1 MSAMPTSEAIEQRPA
16 GTGWTWIEQ
25 RWLLATLYAA
35 LTAIALYPVFSVTV
49 PPLVDYPNHLA
60 RMHILAH
67 WDNVPELQRNY
78 VTDWKLHPNMAMD
91 LIVPLLAK
99 VMPIY
104 MAGKLFIAATLLM
117 LLGGTMAL
125 RKVLYG
131 RVGLWPML
139 TFLVLYNHV
148 LFWGFLNYLFTA
160 GLALFAFSGWVALR
174 EQSRPLRIAVFA
186 VATATL
192 YAGHLFGLLVYGIL
206 VLGYE
211 IQRCKSYR
219 LRGRDAV
226 LAWSVTGAQFI
237 APTIFLWL
245 WMSQSDASGNTV
257 TEYGSLASKAAAL
270 MSPVHFGMPWIDVLS
285 AVFLAMIFVFCR
297 SNRRIGFAAELKLP
311 LLLMAFA
318 AIVMPN
324 YLFGVWGTDLRLP
337 TILACLL
344 IAGTK
349 CASLPRRQLVLLVA
363 ASVGVFI
370 VRTGAIAYHW
380 SQWDERTAEL
390 RQSLQVIT
398 PGAKLLTLSD
408 RDDMPPAHPPLYHR
422 QTWHI
427 AALGIIERSVFLST
441 LFTEHTAIR
450 AHPDLRKLDTPVG
463 NPISRKMLETS
474 ADPKPRSSKLGFQNS
489 RYFRFYWIGWPEKFD
504 YLLVI
509 RFEEMASPDAQRL
522 QLVHRGSFFDIY
534 RILDTSHG

>member
-1 MSAMPTSEAIEQRPA
+1 
-16 GTGWTWIEQ
+16 
-25 RWLLATLYAA
+25 
-35 LTAIALYPVFSVTV
+35 
-49 PPLVDYPNHLA
+49 
-60 RMHILAH
+60 MHILAH
-67 WDNVPELQRNY
+67 WDSVPELQRNY
-78 VTDWKLHPNMAMD
+78 VTDWKLHPNMAME
-91 LIVPLLAK
+91 LTVPLLAK
-99 VMPIY
+99 VIPIY

-125 RKVLYG
+125 RKVLIG

-160 GLALFAFSGWVALR
+160 GAALLAFSGWIALR

-186 VATATL
+186 VAAATL

-206 VLGYE
+206 VFGYE

-219 LRGRDAV
+219 IHGRDAV

-237 APTIFLWL
+237 APTIALWL
-245 WMSQSDASGNTV
+245 WISQSDASGDAI
-257 TEYGSLASKAAAL
+257 TEYGSFGNKAAAL
-270 MSPVHFGMPWIDVLS
+270 ISPVHFGMPWIDALS

-297 SNRRIGFAAELKLP
+297 SNRKVGFAAELKLP
-311 LLLMAFA
+311 LLLMALA
-318 AIVMPN
+318 AILMPS

-349 CASLPRRQLVLLVA
+349 CASLPKRQLTLLIA
-363 ASVGVFI
+363 GCVGLFI
-370 VRTGAIAYHW
+370 VRTGVIAYHW
-380 SQWDERTAEL
+380 SQWDERIAEL
-390 RQSLQVIT
+390 RTSLQVIT

-408 RDDMPPAHPPLYHR
+408 ETDTPSFYPPLYHR
-422 QTWHI
+422 QLWHI
-427 AALGIIERSVFLST
+427 ASLGIIERSVFLST
-441 LFTEHTAIR
+441 LFTDHTAVR
-450 AHPDLRKLDTPVG
+450 AHPRLKELDTPVG
-463 NPISRKMLETS
+463 NPISRKMLEIGADAKTS
-474 ADPKPRSSKLGFQNS
+474 PLKLGF
-489 RYFRFYWIGWPEKFD
+489 RYSHYIRFYWIGWPETFD

-509 RFEEMASPDAQRL
+509 RFENMVSPDAQRL

-534 RILDTSHG
+534 RIR